1 MYRFHIIVYGVTGI
15 GRYRHHRHRT
25 VINDSSSLPVL
36 RSHCGFG
43 EGAKRFEK
51 HESSVGEEVGAEK
64 TSVSSHGHL
73 HPPTSG
79 LSPPSINFGFV
90 TTKFVTYILE
100 IYGVAIVCGGVVDG
114 LQFRVRVSVG
124 FR

>member
-1 MYRFHIIVYGVTGI
+1 MTHHLCRHNH
-15 GRYRHHRHRT
+15 YRHHDHHH
-25 VINDSSSLPVL
+25 NHDHHPVL